1 MNEQSNTPETDAK
14 LIEMDMADLELG
26 HKFRELKDFARKL
39 ERERDEA
46 RKALDEILDE
56 VIDNADSSP
65 DAAGV
70 GAFCTGLIRQ
80 HNSLMMGDRLS
91 ARRERDQLRKVADEL
106 AVYIKAEFGFDN
118 WRLANHNNL
127 PHVIARKNT

>member
-106 AVYIKAEFGFDN
+106 ADRLSVEIGFDSC
-118 WRLANHNNL
+118 LVDSYYQL
-127 PHVIARKNT
+127 PHVIARKQ

>member
-1 MNEQSNTPETDAK
+1 MKQQSDTPETDKAH
-14 LIEMDMADLELG
+14 EGRSQQYLG
-26 HKFRELKDFARKL
+26 GTVPYSFAARL
-39 ERERDEA
+39 ERERYEA

-56 VIDNADSSP
+56 VIDNADGSL

-106 AVYIKAEFGFDN
+106 AHVIKTCN
-118 WRLANHNNL
+118 NHGYGLKIGDEVLDTYNNL
-127 PHVIARKNT
+127 PHKKI

>member
-1 MNEQSNTPETDAK
+1 MTQSDTPETDENSLTWDRANRAGC
-14 LIEMDMADLELG
+14 DA
-26 HKFRELKDFARKL
+26 DFARKL

-106 AVYIKAEFGFDN
+106 ADRLSVEIGFDSC
-118 WRLANHNNL
+118 LVDSYYQL
-127 PHVIARKNT
+127 PHVKQKEPKI

>member
-1 MNEQSNTPETDAK
+1 MNQQSDTPETEAAICSVRKGYGGSDNCARY
-14 LIEMDMADLELG
+14 IPI
-26 HKFRELKDFARKL
+26 DFARRL

-91 ARRERDQLRKVADEL
+91 ARRERDQLRKVW
-106 AVYIKAEFGFDN
+106 IQIG
-118 WRLANHNNL
+118 
-127 PHVIARKNT
+127 